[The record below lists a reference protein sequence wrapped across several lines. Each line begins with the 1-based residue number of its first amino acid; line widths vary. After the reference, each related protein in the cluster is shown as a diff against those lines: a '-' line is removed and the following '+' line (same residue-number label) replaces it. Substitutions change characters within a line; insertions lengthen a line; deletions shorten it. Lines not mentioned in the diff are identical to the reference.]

1 MERAKHDEA
10 FKMERFPFKHWRAAL
25 LRENQAEVWEGDGPV
40 VSTSAAFAEDSDTLP
55 STHMV
60 AHSLSNSSSRESNS
74 FTQTYIYIQSTNIHK
89 DIKLFFNCF
98 KKNI

>member
-1 MERAKHDEA
+1 MERAKHDGA
-10 FKMERFPFKHWRAAL
+10 FKMERIPLKHWRAAL

-60 AHSLSNSSSRESNS
+60 AHSLSNSSSRESS
-74 FTQTYIYIQSTNIHK
+74 F
-89 DIKLFFNCF
+89 LLPPPWALARV
-98 KKNI
+98 